1 MTECQTGRLR
11 DNAARIATLAWPLLV
26 GQLSVM
32 AFSTIDTLLLARY
45 SAPDL
50 AALAVG
56 SATYAIVFIG
66 LTGVVMAV
74 APICGQLF
82 GAGKHEEAGAQLQQA
97 AWLALMLALPGS
109 LLLCFPSPFMALA
122 QMAPDVE
129 DKTRAYLAWLALSL
143 PASLLF
149 ASWRG
154 FNNAVSR
161 PKAVMLLQVGAL
173 ALKVPMSALL
183 IHGLPGVGL
192 PALGVVGCSLG
203 TMICMWL
210 QVGLALLIL
219 RRDPFYDRFA
229 LRKRGLMPPDMASLR
244 ALLRLGVPMG
254 MAIVIDVSGFV
265 LMAVF
270 IARLGTTVVAGHQIV
285 ANLVAILFMLPL
297 ALANATG
304 MLVAQRIGGADL
316 LGARRLGWHG
326 MQLGVG
332 LALLI
337 GGLTYLARE
346 EVVRLYTSNP
356 LVISAA
362 LPLLAWVAVFH
373 VADAAQAVAV
383 AVLRAHRIVTLPMF
397 VFGAAVWGVGLGGGY
412 VLAFDVPG
420 FTPAAL
426 RGAPGYWAANTA
438 GLALTAIALTALM
451 VALQR
456 QRTEPSGPRQ
466 R

>member
-1 MTECQTGRLR
+1 MTEPQTARLR
-11 DNAARIATLAWPLLV
+11 DNAARIAALAWPLLV

-56 SATYAIVFIG
+56 SAVYAIVFIG
-66 LTGVVMAV
+66 LSGVVMAV
-74 APICGQLF
+74 APISGQLF
-82 GAGKHEEAGAQLQQA
+82 GAGKHHEAGAQLHQA

-109 LLLCFPSPFMALA
+109 LVLCFPWPFMALA

-143 PASLLF
+143 PASLF
-149 ASWRG
+149 FSAWRG

-161 PKAVMLLQVGAL
+161 PKPVMLLQLGAL
-173 ALKVPMSALL
+173 ALKVPLSALL
-183 IHGLPGVGL
+183 IHGLPAMGL

-203 TMICMWL
+203 TVVCMWL
-210 QVGLALLIL
+210 QVGVALLIL

-229 LRKRGLMPPDMASLR
+229 LRRRSLMRPDMASLR
-244 ALLRLGVPMG
+244 ALLKLGVPMG

-270 IARLGTTVVAGHQIV
+270 IARLGTTAVAGHQIA

-297 ALANATG
+297 ALANASG
-304 MLVAQRIGGADL
+304 MLVAQRIGAADVQ
-316 LGARRLGWHG
+316 GARRLGWHG
-326 MQLGVG
+326 MQLGLG

-346 EVVRLYTSNP
+346 AVLHLYTTNAQ
-356 LVISAA
+356 VIAAA
-362 LPLLAWVAVFH
+362 LPLLAWLAVFH
-373 VADAAQAVAV
+373 VADAVQAVA
-383 AVLRAHRIVTLPMF
+383 AGVLRAHRIVTLPMF
-397 VFGAAVWGVGLGGGY
+397 VFGVAVWGVGLGGGY
-412 VLAFDVPG
+412 LLAFDVLG
-420 FTPAAL
+420 NTPAAL

-438 GLALTAIALTALM
+438 GLVLTAITLTAML
-451 VALQR
+451 VGVQR
-456 QRTEPSGPRQ
+456 EDKAASGTRQ
-466 R
+466 G